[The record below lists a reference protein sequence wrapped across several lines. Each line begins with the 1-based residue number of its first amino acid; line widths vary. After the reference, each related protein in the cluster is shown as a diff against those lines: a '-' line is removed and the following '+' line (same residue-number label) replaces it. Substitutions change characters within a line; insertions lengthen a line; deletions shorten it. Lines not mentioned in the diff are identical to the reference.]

1 MEVKLQGKSL
11 KNNKT
16 FNKVYL
22 SPKALIPHNW
32 DLNESRQKLK
42 RKNSQYP
49 NI

>member
-16 FNKVYL
+16 FNKVYS

-32 DLNESRQKLK
+32 DLNESKTKTKKKKQSL
-42 RKNSQYP
+42 P
-49 NI
+49 